1 MSRLRELRI
10 RSGYSTA
17 TDAAAALGVPPST
30 YTPYER
36 NGKNP
41 PIWLGLKMSDIFN
54 ASLDQ
59 IYGRAPVD
67 DSLVGDEL
75 DLVKTYN
82 RLGPGNKMRLAMY
95 LEYLGYLEEKEKEL
109 IG

>member
-1 MSRLRELRI
+1 MSKLRELRI

-17 TDAAAALGVPPST
+17 TDASAALGVPPST

-41 PIWLGLKMSDIFN
+41 PIWLGLKIADIFN

-67 DSLVGDEL
+67 DSLTGDEL
-75 DLVKTYN
+75 DLVKTYK
-82 RLGPGNKMRLAMY
+82 RLGPGNKMRFAMY
-95 LEYLGYLEEKEKEL
+95 LEYLVYLEDKYEST